1 MPKTSDVRNSW
12 AIDSAFFLSK
22 TRTFANTLSAL
33 LLIFLSFVIID
44 TSRVF
49 VSHAV
54 HKDMRAE
61 PLIPGYISFPAQIA
75 VIFGLIL
82 LYAQERKAWRRVTVA
97 HKAIIFALA
106 SLAEWRDPET
116 GDHLARTSRYASV
129 LAREIRKKFG
139 KAKKVDSQL
148 VHYIQDASILH
159 DIGKV
164 GIPDAI
170 LLKPGKLTEEERN
183 IIKQHVLIGRNIIEK
198 LMERFSLNERFFL
211 IARNIAAYHHERY
224 DGYGYPEGKKGDEIP
239 IEARIFAVCDVFD
252 ALTSQRPY
260 KAPLSCDEAME
271 IILSESGKHF
281 DPDIVETFL
290 ECRGEIE
297 RIRNSFGH

>member
-1 MPKTSDVRNSW
+1 M
-12 AIDSAFFLSK
+12 
-22 TRTFANTLSAL
+22 
-33 LLIFLSFVIID
+33 
-44 TSRVF
+44 
-49 VSHAV
+49 
-54 HKDMRAE
+54 
-61 PLIPGYISFPAQIA
+61 
-75 VIFGLIL
+75 
-82 LYAQERKAWRRVTVA
+82 
-97 HKAIIFALA
+97 
-106 SLAEWRDPET
+106 
-116 GDHLARTSRYASV
+116 
-129 LAREIRKKFG
+129 
-139 KAKKVDSQL
+139 
-148 VHYIQDASILH
+148 
-159 DIGKV
+159 
-164 GIPDAI
+164 
-170 LLKPGKLTEEERN
+170 
-183 IIKQHVLIGRNIIEK
+183 
-198 LMERFSLNERFFL
+198 